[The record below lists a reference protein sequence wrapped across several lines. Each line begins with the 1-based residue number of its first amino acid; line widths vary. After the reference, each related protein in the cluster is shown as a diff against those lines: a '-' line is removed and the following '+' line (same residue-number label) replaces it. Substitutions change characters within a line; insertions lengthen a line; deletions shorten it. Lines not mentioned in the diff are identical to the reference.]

1 MDAWVSRMLDVTCW
15 LCHPLG
21 RSKSTAPAAPAACCE
36 LACGSMRPAWGERGA
51 TPEPPAG
58 WPEGA
63 AGAAGGAPAPPGGA
77 ALDDA
82 SGDGAAVSCLP
93 QAQRLNRSRVKNR
106 ARAWRIIGLLLGFF

>member
-1 MDAWVSRMLDVTCW
+1 MDVWSSRMFDETFW

-21 RSKSTAPAAPAACCE
+21 TSKSIDPAAPAACCE
-36 LACGSMRPAWGERGA
+36 LACGSTRPAWGERGA
-51 TPEPPAG
+51 TPESPAG

-63 AGAAGGAPAPPGGA
+63 AGAAVLVSATLDGA

-82 SGDGAAVSCLP
+82 SGAGAAVSCLP

>member
-1 MDAWVSRMLDVTCW
+1 MDVWSRRMFDETFW

-21 RSKSTAPAAPAACCE
+21 RSKSIDPAAPAACCE
-36 LACGSMRPAWGERGA
+36 LACGSIRPAWGERGA

-63 AGAAGGAPAPPGGA
+63 AGAAVLVSATLGGA

-82 SGDGAAVSCLP
+82 SGAGAAVSRLP
-93 QAQRLNRSRVKNR
+93 QAQRLNRIKVKGR
-106 ARAWRIIGLLLGFF
+106 ARAGRVIGILLGF

>member
-1 MDAWVSRMLDVTCW
+1 MDVWSSRMFDETFW

-21 RSKSTAPAAPAACCE
+21 RSKSTDPAAPAACCE

-63 AGAAGGAPAPPGGA
+63 AGAAVVGSAPPGGA
-77 ALDDA
+77 APGGA
-82 SGDGAAVSCLP
+82 PGDGAGGSFLSPAPKLHQEPGQESGK
-93 QAQRLNRSRVKNR
+93 A
-106 ARAWRIIGLLLGFF
+106 